1 MTEPETSK
9 EAAKS
14 AWARIKR
21 NLFIIMGERAIFAV
35 VNVVAAGIATRAAG
49 IEAIGAIG
57 LLLAYARLISDGL
70 KFQSWQS
77 VLRFGAP
84 LREAGDQQ
92 RLRRLIGLTLW
103 IDIGA
108 VAASLALAWAGAV
121 WFGDAMGW
129 SDEMIRYAPWFCII
143 IAFMTHMT
151 PSGVLRLYDR
161 VPIIAAQHA
170 LTATG
175 RLIGS
180 VCVWFWGGGV
190 FELALVWTFSA
201 VVAGSVINVAA
212 WVTAVQHKATPRMA
226 GALREGAEG
235 LKNFWSFITATNFI
249 STLDT
254 VLPFV
259 ATLLVGALLGP
270 VEAGIFHLVRQVTEA
285 LVRPGDLLAPL
296 FFPELALM
304 EARGDRR
311 AMRRMVKRA
320 LIYSGL
326 ILIGVIG
333 VLIIAGEPLLA
344 LLFGDEARSGYD
356 VLVLAGIAS
365 AFVVWGFTLE
375 PTLLSAGKA
384 GKALWSVMVAWGVF
398 ALLIWVLMPEWGLIG
413 IGLAMIGHR
422 GTQFAIRLAM
432 VARMLRKERL

>member
-1 MTEPETSK
+1 MNEPEDSK

-14 AWARIKR
+14 AWARIRR
-21 NLFIIMGERAIFAV
+21 NLTIILGERAIFAV
-35 VNVVAAGIATRAAG
+35 VNVIAAGVATRAVG

-77 VLRFGAP
+77 VLRFGVP
-84 LREAGDQQ
+84 LREADEQQ
-92 RLRRLIGLTLW
+92 DLRRLIGLTLW

-121 WFGDAMGW
+121 WFGEAMGW
-129 SDEMIRYAPWFCII
+129 SEEMIRYAPWFCII

-151 PSGVLRLYDR
+151 PAGVLRLYDR
-161 VPIIAAQHA
+161 VPWIAAQHA
-170 LTATG
+170 VTATC

-180 VCVWFWGGGV
+180 LGIWYWGGGL

-201 VVAGSVINVAA
+201 VIAGTVIYVSA
-212 WVTAVQHKATPRMA
+212 WVTAVEFRATPRMA
-226 GALREGAEG
+226 GALRGGAEG
-235 LKNFWSFITATNFI
+235 FRNFWRFITATNFI

-296 FFPELALM
+296 FFPELAQM
-304 EARGDRR
+304 EARGDRC

-320 LIYSGL
+320 LTYSGL
-326 ILIGVIG
+326 ILLAVIG
-333 VLIIAGEPLLA
+333 ALALIGEPLLVF
-344 LLFGDEARSGYD
+344 LFGEEARPGYD
-356 VLVLAGIAS
+356 ILILASIAS
-365 AFVVWGFTLE
+365 ALVVWGFTLE

-398 ALLIWVLMPEWGLIG
+398 ALLIWALMPEWGLIG
-413 IGLAMIGHR
+413 IGVAMIGHR
-422 GTQFAIRLAM
+422 GTQFLIRFVM
-432 VARMLRKERL
+432 VARMLRRERV